1 MSDHKPPRS
10 PQEKKAL
17 SYERDRRNAY
27 GESDKGARKTI
38 PARKAGE
45 NRKDRRKV
53 AQSLVVLPT
62 VDAAAAEMI
71 ESDAAQDVCR
81 VGGWTKAP
89 DIPLADHIEKQAK
102 GRTGRLGRKAVA
114 ASDR

>member
-1 MSDHKPPRS
+1 MNDDKPPRS

-17 SYERDRRNAY
+17 SYERDRRNGY

-53 AQSLVVLPT
+53 NQSLVVLPT
-62 VDAAAAEMI
+62 VDAAAAELI
-71 ESDAAQDVCR
+71 ESDAAKDVFR

-89 DIPLADHIEKQAK
+89 DIPLSDHIQKQGR
-102 GRTGRLGRKAVA
+102 GRTGRVGRKASA
-114 ASDR
+114 ARE

>member
-1 MSDHKPPRS
+1 MSDEKPPRT

-27 GESDKGARKTI
+27 GESDKGSRKTI

-53 AQSLVVLPT
+53 NQSLVVLPT
-62 VDAAAAEMI
+62 VEAATAEMI
-71 ESDAAQDVCR
+71 ESDAVNDVFR
-81 VGGWTKAP
+81 VGGWTKSP
-89 DIPLADHIEKQAK
+89 DIPLADHIEK
-102 GRTGRLGRKAVA
+102 TRLDQVARYRRKARR
-114 ASDR
+114 DP